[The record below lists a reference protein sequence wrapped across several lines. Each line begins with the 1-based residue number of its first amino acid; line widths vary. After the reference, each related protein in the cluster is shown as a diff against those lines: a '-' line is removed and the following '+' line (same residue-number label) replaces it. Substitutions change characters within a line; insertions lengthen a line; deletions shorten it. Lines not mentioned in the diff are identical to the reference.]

1 MFSVFPIFTDRGIC
15 GGSFSIGRVWGEC
28 GTLWVL
34 LRIIGR
40 CLTFERRSI
49 HKNLWCIYGWSI
61 ASLARQLRKVCVDAR
76 FRVAIAM
83 QQVAGRPLSCERIL
97 YVCCWRLWHSAP
109 TAAPFRNPKSS
120 SKFDH
125 LLDETIFLFLMEWL
139 LREEKLDVAKYRC
152 WAFDSWVYS
161 QTPLLAT
168 CPIPKNPC
176 TTWARMQTCLCF
188 PLLTRG
194 IVGGKDGFFFCN
206 PKKVLWQIKLQNK
219 LLPVHLC
226 LGIDVIFLVLDVSE
240 SFSEP
245 QDSYLVD
252 PASSHMLVSK
262 IKPCM
267 SKCK

>member
-109 TAAPFRNPKSS
+109 NAAPFRNLKSS
-120 SKFDH
+120 GTNYAGWNDLFVPYGMAVARGKAWCGKIS
-125 LLDETIFLFLMEWL
+125 LLSFWFLGLFSNATARNVSDTQKPMYYMGKDANLPLLSSFNKGDCGWQRWFLFL
-139 LREEKLDVAKYRC
+139 
-152 WAFDSWVYS
+152 
-161 QTPLLAT
+161 Q
-168 CPIPKNPC
+168 
-176 TTWARMQTCLCF
+176 
-188 PLLTRG
+188 
-194 IVGGKDGFFFCN
+194 
-206 PKKVLWQIKLQNK
+206 PKKGPLTNQTTKQTLT
-219 LLPVHLC
+219 C
-226 LGIDVIFLVLDVSE
+226 ALVLGYWSN
-240 SFSEP
+240 FSG
-245 QDSYLVD
+245 SWR
-252 PASSHMLVSK
+252 
-262 IKPCM
+262 
-267 SKCK
+267 

>member
-97 YVCCWRLWHSAP
+97 YVCCWRLWHSALI
-109 TAAPFRNPKSS
+109 AAPFRNPKSS
-120 SKFDH
+120 STSN

-176 TTWARMQTCLCF
+176 TTWARMQTCSLF
-188 PLLTRG
+188 PLLIRG
-194 IVGGKDGFFFCN
+194 IVGAKMVSFFATQKRSSDKSN
-206 PKKVLWQIKLQNK
+206 YKTN
-219 LLPVHLC
+219 
-226 LGIDVIFLVLDVSE
+226 
-240 SFSEP
+240 
-245 QDSYLVD
+245 SYLCTCAWVL
-252 PASSHMLVSK
+252 M
-262 IKPCM
+262 
-267 SKCK
+267 